1 MLPTKKQLGI
11 QRLEAER
18 ERRIAERLERGEAVR
33 MPALVVGASASIDAE
48 RARRLA
54 ELPGETREVIFGEGP
69 LWGEDGRLIRQ
80 SYEAIVTGVPRSPDE
95 AAAVERLVQRAK
107 ERGFPG
113 DPLQAKA
120 IKAREAPQAPPPPEE
135 PEPERHY
142 VRIEIRP
149 SSENDPGQVLEGRFA
164 TIGSL
169 VQVWDL
175 NGKLL
180 GSGAVRPDEDPA
192 SVARKILKA
201 KSDCGNSF
209 YRPLKYP
216 RGSMH

>member
-1 MLPTKKQLGI
+1 MHDKETL
-11 QRLEAER
+11 QRLEEER
-18 ERRIAERLERGEAVR
+18 ERRILEKVAAGQAVFIPP
-33 MPALVVGASASIDAE
+33 MVVGVEPDAPVTEGQRDASG
-48 RARRLA
+48 R
-54 ELPGETREVIFGEGP
+54 ELYYGTVKR
-69 LWGEDGRLIRQ
+69 DGMVDRTDTI
-80 SYEAIVTGVPRSPDE
+80 ITGVPRAGRDAE
-95 AAAVERLVQRAK
+95 DAVERLVARAK
-107 ERGFPG
+107 QTGYPS

-120 IKAREAPQAPPPPEE
+120 VKAREAPQAPPPEPE

-142 VRIEIRP
+142 VRVEIRP
-149 SSENDPGQVLEGRFA
+149 ASENDPGQVQEGHFA
-164 TIGSL
+164 TIGTL

>member
-1 MLPTKKQLGI
+1 
-11 QRLEAER
+11 
-18 ERRIAERLERGEAVR
+18 

-120 IKAREAPQAPPPPEE
+120 IKAREAPQAPPPPEPE

-142 VRIEIRP
+142 VRVQVRP
-149 SSENDPGQVLEGRFA
+149 SSENDPGEIREAHFA

-169 VQVWDL
+169 VKIWDL
-175 NGKLL
+175 QGRLL
-180 GSGAVRPDEDPA
+180 GSGPVRPDEDSKA
-192 SVARKILKA
+192 VAQRILKA
-201 KSDCGNSF
+201 KTCGSQNF
-209 YRPLKYP
+209 YAPLRYP
-216 RGSMH
+216 RSSIH